1 MREVGEQ
8 GRAILLCSVIPLR
21 VQLHQDAVDLL
32 RMDGWEQEGSVQLFS
47 AVLTLEQC
55 FSTALC
61 CCLHCRC
68 QAERRKGY

>member
-1 MREVGEQ
+1 MS
-8 GRAILLCSVIPLR
+8 RAGLFSVIPLG

-32 RMDGWEQEGSVQLFS
+32 RMDGWEQEGNVQLFS

-55 FSTALC
+55 FGTAAC

-68 QAERRKGY
+68 QAERGKGC